1 MAYISTTFLIKGSS
15 VKFTRTTPS
24 VNGNYDHAE
33 YEASPQ
39 RSGASVIPPQRT
51 TFPDDW
57 PKRSVRTL
65 LYAASRYRLGS
76 APCLRWL
83 LFLLGATA
91 LFWGLGR
98 LPGRW
103 WAASV
108 FLLLLGAL
116 LSLFHYWR
124 RRDFV
129 IFTPGAPPAFPEQP
143 LPPAEKLP
151 VMVTGLFSVEQKYQR
166 FTWLPGFY
174 RTFATREHALLCQ
187 VTPRSGVGLGQWP
200 EEELGLWYIFFSPS
214 VLRKLAWGEVTFGAD
229 PRPAIAV
236 THRVTIPKQR
246 LRSEQTRDETIY
258 IAFTTAAIGAKIWA
272 DLQHDFPHQP
282 TDAA

>member
-1 MAYISTTFLIKGSS
+1 M
-15 VKFTRTTPS
+15 KFTRTTPS
-24 VNGNYDHAE
+24 VNGKYDHLE

-51 TFPDDW
+51 TFPADR
-57 PKRSVRTL
+57 PPRSVRTL
-65 LYAASRYRLGS
+65 LYDASRYRLGS
-76 APCLRWL
+76 APFLRWL

-91 LFWGLGR
+91 VVWGVGR

-103 WAASV
+103 WVASLA
-108 FLLLLGAL
+108 LLLLGTL
-116 LSLFHYWR
+116 LVLFHYWR

-129 IFTPGAPPAFPEQP
+129 HFVPGTPPTINAAALSPS
-143 LPPAEKLP
+143 EKLP

-187 VTPRSGVGLGQWP
+187 VTQRTRRGLGHWP
-200 EEELGLWYIFFSPS
+200 EEEVGLWYIFFSPAAM
-214 VLRKLAWGEVTFGAD
+214 RQIEWGAVTFGTE

-236 THRVTIPKQR
+236 TQRVTIPRQR
-246 LRSEQTRDETIY
+246 LRREQTRDETFY
-258 IAFTTAAIGAKIWA
+258 IAFATAAVGELIWA
-272 DLQHDFPHQP
+272 DLQHDFPHHPSP
-282 TDAA
+282 TA